1 MAAIGQIFYDALSP
15 LGTIGLLLCVFL
27 LFYIDSIVFP
37 TLPELFTIII
47 FSVDPT
53 LDFACE
59 ILVTIAI
66 AEVLGLTTL
75 YLIVK
80 RLRIPKKIQNAVSR
94 YSKMLLV
101 KDEKIILLNRIA
113 PVLPFMGA
121 FVALCKWSYK
131 KSVGYTVLGGVIKYG
146 IILTLG
152 SLAYEY
158 LSSDT
163 ATVVTIIL
171 VLVIIVVS
179 LVLSYL
185 KKEKMSGEKGPDGA

>member
-1 MAAIGQIFYDALSP
+1 MAEIGQIFFDTLSP
-15 LGTIGLLLCVFL
+15 LGTLGLLLCVFL

-53 LDFACE
+53 FGFASE

-80 RLRIPKKIQNAVSR
+80 RLKVPRKIQSVVSR

-121 FVALCKWSYK
+121 FVALLDWNYK
-131 KSVGYTVLGGVIKYG
+131 KAVGYTVFGGAVKYG
-146 IILTLG
+146 IILALG
-152 SLAYEY
+152 SIFYEY
-158 LSSDT
+158 LSSDA
-163 ATVVTIIL
+163 ATIVTL
-171 VLVIIVVS
+171 VLVLAIIGIS
-179 LVLSYL
+179 MALSYVR
-185 KKEKMSGEKGPDGA
+185 KEKMSGEKGPDGL